1 MIKFEV
7 SAPSR
12 LSLFGEHGVTHG
24 KNGLTAAMDIRT
36 TLTFYELPFSSNS
49 CLQLHIP
56 QINLHS
62 TPLQD
67 FLMVYNNC
75 VEDMMLLREKVLEFT
90 RKTVIGCTHNPSHWS
105 TFIDIFYYLLI
116 YIVYKEQID
125 IKPFNIYLSMNIMMD
140 EKLVCPASFAV
151 CLAASLLHWS
161 RLQKGVRFLDTF
173 DDTDLE
179 KIQLYAASCEKIS
192 SESGI
197 VDVIACTYG
206 SIIKYQLGETICQ
219 TSLFG
224 TPSMMILLVDSKQ
237 TQNFESQTQRM
248 TDLMNMYPEITNSI
262 LNDIDTVTKIAYKA
276 FQKLAE
282 VYKDR
287 ELDIE
292 TKRECILQQ
301 YEALEVSFIT

>member
-12 LSLFGEHGVTHG
+12 LSLFGEHAVTHG

-56 QINLHS
+56 KIHLQS

-75 VEDMMLLREKVLEFT
+75 IEDMRLLREKVLEFT
-90 RKTVIGCTHNPSHWS
+90 RKTIGYTHNPSHWS
-105 TFIDIFYYLLI
+105 TLIDTFYYLLI

-125 IKPFNIYLSMNIMMD
+125 IKPFNIYLSMNITMD
-140 EKLVCPASFAV
+140 EKLVCPASFTV

-173 DDTDLE
+173 DNTDLE
-179 KIQLYAASCEKIS
+179 KIQSYAASCEEIS
-192 SESGI
+192 SESRI

-206 SIIKYQLGETICQ
+206 SIIKYQLGETICR

-237 TQNFESQTQRM
+237 IQNFESQTQRV
-248 TDLMNMYPEITNSI
+248 TDLMNMYPEITNSM
-262 LNDIDTVTKIAYKA
+262 LNDIDTVTKIAYSA

-282 VYKDR
+282 VYKDK

-292 TKRECILQQ
+292 TRRECILQQ
-301 YEALEVSFIT
+301 YEALEVSLIT